1 MIFSNFYEE
10 YPVTHPKVRVYDL
23 PVNWSKPGDMTT
35 DLDGQLVPLRG
46 LIKCEVVPPRHP
58 KHGIPVLPMRIG
70 ERLHFSLCRSCSH
83 QYKKG
88 GTKMPGYHC
97 PHYEDNERGKF
108 LILSI
113 NSLSINF
120 SIYRNIAPHRAPKG
134 TRSRLQDHPPSQSI

>member
-1 MIFSNFYEE
+1 MSLLHDNWQSEQSDRLQGCYQPLSKNVRNKIIFHKKFENFSNFYEE
-10 YPVTHPKVRVYDL
+10 YPVSHPKVRVYDL

-35 DLDGQLVPLRG
+35 DLDGQTVPLRG

-108 LILSI
+108 
-113 NSLSINF
+113 
-120 SIYRNIAPHRAPKG
+120 
-134 TRSRLQDHPPSQSI
+134 